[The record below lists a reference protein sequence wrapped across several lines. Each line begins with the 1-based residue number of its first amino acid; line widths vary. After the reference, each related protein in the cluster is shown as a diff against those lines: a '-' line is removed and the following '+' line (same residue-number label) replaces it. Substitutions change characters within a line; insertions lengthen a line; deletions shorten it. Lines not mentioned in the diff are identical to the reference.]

1 MSKCNFN
8 KVAHE
13 CYPVNLLHIFRI
25 PLSKSAALRKGWS
38 AVSEAF
44 NFPPLQAVVFRG
56 RAEVVKKKRR
66 NKIRSFSRQG

>member
-38 AVSEAF
+38 AASEAF
-44 NFPPLQAVVFRG
+44 NFHLFKQ
-56 RAEVVKKKRR
+56 
-66 NKIRSFSRQG
+66 